1 MTASMFQ
8 GEAGYQSV
16 VGPETKAK
24 LPGPAIQ
31 PISSGQ
37 FNKPKSDLQTMQDNE
52 RRQHEQTY
60 IYENG
65 HNDGSSE
72 LGNGSF

>member
-8 GEAGYQSV
+8 GEGDLQSV
-16 VGPETKAK
+16 VGPKIKAK

-31 PISSGQ
+31 PLLQEQI
-37 FNKPKSDLQTMQDNE
+37 NRPKSDLQTMQDNE

-65 HNDGSSE
+65 HNDHGM
-72 LGNGSF
+72 GQ